1 MVVLRKILCLGHFP
15 SSSSLLF
22 PPLSPFSFFFFL
34 HPVLAYIPC
43 VLRFD
48 NRVATISLDL
58 DDEFENEEDVAKVR
72 SVRSSGFLSSVMRY
86 LLTDSKIPR
95 WNLSSVTRPSERFAA
110 RLHNSVIEINEYI
123 GMH

>member
-15 SSSSLLF
+15 SSSSLLS
-22 PPLSPFSFFFFL
+22 PPLSHFSFFFL

-58 DDEFENEEDVAKVR
+58 DDEFENEEDVAKV
-72 SVRSSGFLSSVMRY
+72 
-86 LLTDSKIPR
+86 
-95 WNLSSVTRPSERFAA
+95 
-110 RLHNSVIEINEYI
+110 
-123 GMH
+123 

>member
-34 HPVLAYIPC
+34 HPVFAYIPC

-58 DDEFENEEDVAKVR
+58 DDEFENEEDVAKV
-72 SVRSSGFLSSVMRY
+72 
-86 LLTDSKIPR
+86 
-95 WNLSSVTRPSERFAA
+95 
-110 RLHNSVIEINEYI
+110 
-123 GMH
+123 